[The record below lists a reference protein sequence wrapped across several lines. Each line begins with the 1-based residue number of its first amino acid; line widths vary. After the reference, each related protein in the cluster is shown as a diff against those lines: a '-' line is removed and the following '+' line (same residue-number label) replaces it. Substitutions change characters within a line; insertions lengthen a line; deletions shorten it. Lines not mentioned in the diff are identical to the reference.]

1 MAKSEQAG
9 LEGSALE
16 RPWTGRENPSMHGHR
31 WVAPEG
37 WVRVAHHPSLARLFS
52 LRNLGCDARHA
63 WVLFWVCFVRV

>member
-37 WVRVAHHPSLARLFS
+37 WVRVAEGGTSPITRSAFLIEEPGMR
-52 LRNLGCDARHA
+52 C
-63 WVLFWVCFVRV
+63 